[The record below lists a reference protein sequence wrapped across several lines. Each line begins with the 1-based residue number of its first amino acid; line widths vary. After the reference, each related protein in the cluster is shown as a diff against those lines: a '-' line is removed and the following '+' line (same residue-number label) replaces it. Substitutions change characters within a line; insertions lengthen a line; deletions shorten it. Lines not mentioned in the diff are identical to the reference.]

1 MDTNVI
7 RAERLV
13 KSFKDGSG
21 RGFNAVDGIDL
32 QAGTGEIIGLLGPNG
47 AGKST
52 LIDMVLGL
60 TRPTSGTVEVF
71 GAEPARAIGEGRI
84 GAVLQT
90 GGLLPDLTVADTI
103 RMIAAT
109 HRDPL
114 PLEAVL
120 EQADLRHLARRRVGK
135 CSGGEQQR
143 VRFALA
149 VLSDPELLI
158 LDEPTTGMDAG
169 ARHAFWDSMSA
180 QARQG
185 RTIIFATHYIEE
197 AQNFARRIVMVG
209 NGRIVAD
216 GPTDQVR
223 ERASART
230 VSAAL
235 PEGLDA
241 ASLPGV
247 LSVSAEGGRTT
258 LTTGDSDAL
267 ARYLLTETDAA
278 DLSISTGS
286 LEDAFLALTSA
297 DPAKE
302 QL

>member
-7 RAERLV
+7 RAESLV

-32 QAGTGEIIGLLGPNG
+32 QVGAGEIIGLLGPNG

-149 VLSDPELLI
+149 VLSNPELLI

-216 GPTDQVR
+216 GPTEQVR

-241 ASLPGV
+241 AALPGV
-247 LSVSAEGGRTT
+247 LSVSTEGGRTT

>member
-7 RAERLV
+7 RAESLV

-32 QAGTGEIIGLLGPNG
+32 EVGSGEIIGLLGPNG

-71 GAEPARAIGEGRI
+71 GAEPARAIAEGRI

-114 PLEAVL
+114 PLGAVL
-120 EQADLRHLARRRVGK
+120 EQADLTHLAKRRVGK

-149 VLSDPELLI
+149 VLSNPELLI

-209 NGRIVAD
+209 GGRIVAD

-247 LSVSAEGGRTT
+247 LSVSTEGGRTT

>member
-1 MDTNVI
+1 MNTNVI
-7 RAERLV
+7 RADGLV

-21 RGFNAVDGIDL
+21 RSFDAVAGIDL
-32 QAGTGEIIGLLGPNG
+32 EVGPGEIIGLLGPNG

-60 TRPTSGTVEVF
+60 TRPTRGTIEVF
-71 GAEPARAIGEGRI
+71 GAEPLRSIKRGRI

-114 PLEAVL
+114 PLETVL
-120 EQADLRHLARRRVGK
+120 AQADLTHLARRRVGK

-143 VRFALA
+143 IRFALA
-149 VLSDPELLI
+149 VLSNPELLI

-169 ARHAFWDSMSA
+169 ARHAFWDAMA
-180 QARQG
+180 DQAREG

-209 NGRIVAD
+209 RGRVVAD
-216 GPTDQVR
+216 GPTEEVR

-230 VSAAL
+230 VTAVL

-241 ASLPGV
+241 AALPGV
-247 LSVSAEGGRTT
+247 ISVGTSGDRTT
-258 LTTGDSDAL
+258 LTTADSDAL
-267 ARYLLTETDAA
+267 ARHLLTETAA
-278 DLSISTGS
+278 TDLSISTGS
-286 LEDAFLALTSA
+286 LEDAFLALTSSE
-297 DPAKE
+297 PAKE